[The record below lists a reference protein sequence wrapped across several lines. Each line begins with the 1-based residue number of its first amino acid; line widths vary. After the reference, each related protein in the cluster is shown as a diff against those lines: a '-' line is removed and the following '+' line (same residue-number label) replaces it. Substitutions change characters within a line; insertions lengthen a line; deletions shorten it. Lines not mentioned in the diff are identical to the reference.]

1 MVKLMFNIPDL
12 LKDKLDSDSSISGSV
27 ITTLS
32 NFYPWINDNKMTFF
46 PDYTDHGVNHLNEV
60 LNSAASL
67 ISDDSWDILSAND
80 AAAICI
86 STLLHDCAMHIS
98 EDGFYCLINDE
109 YPIIK
114 SKFFNEKNTWKTKWI
129 NYCSQASRWDGKK
142 LKSIFGDSNPIK
154 KIPSDKND
162 LTKRHRLF
170 IGEFIRQEHA
180 SLAHSIALDGVPGP
194 RDVRL
199 KIDIK
204 NANLADVFGFIAR
217 SHNLPLRQAVDK
229 LEQSQKRTLLN
240 IHTPYIMSILRIA
253 DYIQVNNT
261 RANKQLLNI
270 KKLVSPFSRGE
281 WEKHDCIIDIN
292 QTHEDP
298 EALFINAEPS
308 SPIVFKSLKRLF
320 SDIQDELDKT
330 WSILGEVYGRYEE
343 LKKLNLNIRRI
354 RSTLDDEQKYVSD
367 KKPSFIPLPVHFR
380 TSDAEMMSLL
390 ISPLYGDN
398 PSIGVRELMQ
408 NAVDACNERIDFLEK
423 KGSNN
428 FVKTDIGVE
437 IKLSKLGTD
446 LNLMVTDR
454 GIGMNLNVIENY
466 FLNIGASFRNSD
478 TWKKMHETD
487 GHSNVHRTGRFGVG
501 LLAAFLLGPKVEV
514 ITRHVSEQKGY
525 IFCCEQEGGDICIKP
540 IDCEIGTQLNI
551 ALTEKTY
558 NQLLRDNYEYKWD
571 WYTLDFP
578 KVIRIV
584 NLDGDE
590 RILDQ
595 SVKVPSNGADLSGT
609 SWNRIEHADFDD
621 IFWSAKKIN
630 SEGYETGLVCNGI
643 KIPIGGYGLDISIA
657 GDYYDVDN
665 LVPKLVVYDQDG
677 RMPINLQ
684 RNDVTT
690 GKLPFNDELVKD
702 ISIKIC
708 DEILALIPSAG
719 KELNADLVNFL
730 VMPDIEML
738 RFKYY
743 RNEGLAKL
751 LYCNGDIFPNS
762 KILLETLKPQ
772 SIIFD
777 PVSELENTGS
787 WKTKGLINDN
797 DVYYPITI
805 GKGSKNSKVIFLR
818 TVLDQD
824 RFMKG
829 LPITGKRIIIAKKE
843 IPLIVG
849 PNGFPKTKWAKF
861 SIEWENEN
869 WCILKIGN
877 VPKFNFSA
885 EEVTTSF
892 ANNGQGMCAF
902 FHFDWNEDFNE
913 SEDVIFTKI
922 WKDRS
927 KALNST
933 LTKLDS

>member
-12 LKDKLDSDSSISGSV
+12 LKNKLDSDSGISGSV

-60 LNSAASL
+60 LSSAASL

-114 SKFFNEKNTWKTKWI
+114 SKFFNEENTWKTKWI

-154 KIPSDKND
+154 NIPSDKND

-194 RDVRL
+194 GDIRL
-199 KIDIK
+199 KIDIR

-229 LEQSQKRTLLN
+229 LDQSQKRTLLN
-240 IHTPYIMSILRIA
+240 IHTPYIMSILRIS

-354 RSTLDDEQKYVSD
+354 RSTLDDEKKYVSD
-367 KKPSFIPLPVHFR
+367 KKPLFIPLPVQFR

-423 KGSNN
+423 NGNN
-428 FVKTDIGVE
+428 NSLKTDIGVE
-437 IKLSKLGTD
+437 IKLSKSGEHFF
-446 LNLMVTDR
+446 LMITDR

-525 IFCCEQEGGDICIKP
+525 IFTCEQEGGDICIKP
-540 IDCEIGTQLNI
+540 VDCEIGTQLTI
-551 ALTEKTY
+551 VLTEETFDK
-558 NQLLRDNYEYKWD
+558 LIHDNYDYEWD
-571 WYTLDFP
+571 WYTLEFP
-578 KVIRIV
+578 KVTRIE
-584 NLDGDE
+584 NIDGDE
-590 RILDQ
+590 RILEQ
-595 SVKVPSNGADLSGT
+595 SVKVPSSGADLSGT
-609 SWNRIEHADFDD
+609 SWNRIEHPDFDD
-621 IFWSAKKIN
+621 IFWSAKKIDSDF
-630 SEGYETGLVCNGI
+630 SEPRLICNGI
-643 KIPIGGYGLDISIA
+643 KIPIGRYNIKASIVEN
-657 GDYYDVDN
+657 YYDVDN
-665 LVPKLVVYDQDG
+665 HVPRLVVYDQDG

-690 GKLPFNDELVKD
+690 STLPFNDELVKD

-708 DEILALIPSAG
+708 DDILALLPSVG
-719 KELNADLVNFL
+719 RKLDVDLVNFL
-730 VMPDIEML
+730 IMPDVEML
-738 RFKYY
+738 RSKYS
-743 RNEGLAKL
+743 RNENLPKL
-751 LYCNGDIFPNS
+751 LYFNGDIFPNS
-762 KILLETLKPQ
+762 KILIENLRPK
-772 SIIFD
+772 SIFFD
-777 PVSELENTGS
+777 AVGESEGTGA
-787 WKTKGLINDN
+787 WKTEKLIDDS
-797 DVYYPITI
+797 DVYYPITL
-805 GKGSKNSKVIFLR
+805 GRGSKNAKVYFLR
-818 TVLDQD
+818 ILLDHEY
-824 RFMKG
+824 FMSD
-829 LPITGKRIIIAKKE
+829 LPIIGKRIIIEKKE
-843 IPLIVG
+843 ISLIVG

-861 SIEWENEN
+861 SLEWENEK

-877 VPKFNFSA
+877 VPPFTFNA
-885 EEVTTSF
+885 EEVTASF
-892 ANNGQGMCAF
+892 NNTKQSMCAF
-902 FHFDWNEDFNE
+902 YLFDWSKGFEE
-913 SEDVIFTKI
+913 SEDVIFTKV
-922 WKDRS
+922 WKEKS
-927 KALNST
+927 KYL
-933 LTKLDS
+933 K